1 MTFSII
7 IRIINCQYR
16 QYRPYR

>member
-7 IRIINCQYR
+7 I
-16 QYRPYR
+16 